1 MKDKELKM
9 ADIKQYNKILYQY
22 VLDNKIGLQ
31 DAFNLARSGIEMVS
45 EYKGRGIRNMN
56 LPPLNKMFDNLM
68 KAHKPSIEEL
78 LDLIKKEWTFTF
90 EGKVKDYLE
99 K

>member
-45 EYKGRGIRNMN
+45 EYKGRGTRNMN

-90 EGKVKDYLE
+90 EDKVKDYLE

>member
-1 MKDKELKM
+1 MKYKELKM

-45 EYKGRGIRNMN
+45 EYKGRGTRNMN

-90 EGKVKDYLE
+90 EDKVNDYLE

>member
-1 MKDKELKM
+1 MKDKDLKL

-45 EYKGRGIRNMN
+45 EYKGRGTRNMN
-56 LPPLNKMFDNLM
+56 LPPLNKMFDNMM

>member
-45 EYKGRGIRNMN
+45 EMQMA
-56 LPPLNKMFDNLM
+56 L
-68 KAHKPSIEEL
+68 AHVLRIVRVYPK
-78 LDLIKKEWTFTF
+78 
-90 EGKVKDYLE
+90 
-99 K
+99 

>member
-1 MKDKELKM
+1 MKDKDLKL

-31 DAFNLARSGIEMVS
+31 AAFNLARSGIEMVS
-45 EYKGRGIRNMN
+45 EYKGRGTRNMN

>member
-45 EYKGRGIRNMN
+45 EYKGRGTRNMN
-56 LPPLNKMFDNLM
+56 LPPLNKMFDNLK

-90 EGKVKDYLE
+90 EGKVKEYLE

>member
-45 EYKGRGIRNMN
+45 EYKGRGTRNMN
-56 LPPLNKMFDNLM
+56 L
-68 KAHKPSIEEL
+68 HH
-78 LDLIKKEWTFTF
+78 
-90 EGKVKDYLE
+90 
-99 K
+99 

>member
-45 EYKGRGIRNMN
+45 EYKGRGTRNMN
-56 LPPLNKMFDNLM
+56 LPPLNKMFDNMM

-78 LDLIKKEWTFTF
+78 LDLIKKELTFTF
-90 EGKVKDYLE
+90 EDKVKDYLE

>member
-1 MKDKELKM
+1 M
-9 ADIKQYNKILYQY
+9 
-22 VLDNKIGLQ
+22 DNKIGLQ

-45 EYKGRGIRNMN
+45 EYKGRGTRNMN

-90 EGKVKDYLE
+90 EDKVKDYLE

>member
-45 EYKGRGIRNMN
+45 EYKGRGTRNMN

-78 LDLIKKEWTFTF
+78 LDLIKK
-90 EGKVKDYLE
+90 
-99 K
+99 